1 VRTCAIAPLLAVLC
15 LCACSGSDEDAG
27 PPVPSEEM
35 TTAPTTSSE
44 AATTTGESPA
54 DTVELVPMPRD
65 ARRTCRSSARVRP
78 VCPRL
83 VPEAPYEEFPEVYV
97 AELLRAARDF
107 PEAFNLSWGAEN
119 PARPERNRPP
129 RLSHVVVVAGSP
141 GRTLQG
147 VDARVLRRVTWDGRR
162 GTLLLAAS
170 FPRGGLHGDHL
181 VFRWRQGEREYA
193 ASLHAWKPRAESVE
207 TLEAIVASIPPG
219 RVP

>member
-1 VRTCAIAPLLAVLC
+1 MRTRALAPLLALLC
-15 LCACSGSDEDAG
+15 LCACSGSDETAG
-27 PPVPSEEM
+27 RSVPSEE
-35 TTAPTTSSE
+35 TRTAPTTSK
-44 AATTTGESPA
+44 AATTTGESPS
-54 DTVELVPMPRD
+54 DPVELVPMPRD
-65 ARRTCRSSARVRP
+65 ALRTCRSSARVRP
-78 VCPRL
+78 VCPGL

-141 GRTLQG
+141 GRTLEG
-147 VDARVLRRVTWDGRR
+147 VDARMLRRASWGGRR
-162 GTLLLAAS
+162 GALLLAAS

-193 ASLHAWKPRAESVE
+193 ASLHAWKPRAETVE
-207 TLEAIVASIPPG
+207 TLEAIVDSMPRP
-219 RVP
+219 